1 MANTL
6 KLRGIDAC
14 LPEIQTFLREIE
26 QSFLQ
31 VLNSCV
37 PADQQEKEAIQ
48 LRDTIE
54 GIGICLQ
61 NSSSPDLALDYLSNG
76 SFKETYRA
84 SDSIIVKF
92 CASDNE
98 TQKEE
103 YLLKAAKRK
112 GLGQLFVPTSF
123 HCLPFELPTFY
134 LEDPEIA
141 GPDYVLDFL
150 EIQPLVTPAY
160 KIDWKPI
167 PWDNNQPI
175 HGIPVKVLHKT
186 DIYNLTWIEAVLNCY
201 GKKFFMKFA
210 DFCEKYQVW
219 DLGEHNIGFMKG
231 TNIPVIFDWLS
242 D

>member
-1 MANTL
+1 MIKTL
-6 KLRGIDAC
+6 GLRNIDAYQ
-14 LPEIQTFLREIE
+14 LEIQTFLREIE
-26 QSFLQ
+26 QSFLHA
-31 VLNSCV
+31 LNSYV
-37 PADQQEKEAIQ
+37 PADQQEKEVIQ
-48 LRDTIE
+48 LRDTVE
-54 GIGICLQ
+54 SIGVCLE

-103 YLLKAAKRK
+103 YLLKAGKRES
-112 GLGQLFVPTSF
+112 LEQLFVPTSF
-123 HCLPFELPTFY
+123 HHLPFDLPTFY

-141 GPDYVLDFL
+141 GPDYALDFL
-150 EIQPLVTPAY
+150 EIQPLVTPAF

-175 HGIPVKVLHKT
+175 HGIPVKVLRKI
-186 DIYNLTWIEAVLNCY
+186 DMYNLTWIEAVLNCY
-201 GKKFFMKFA
+201 GKNFFMKFA

-219 DLGEHNIGFMKG
+219 DLGEHNIGFIKS

>member
-1 MANTL
+1 ML
-6 KLRGIDAC
+6 AC
-14 LPEIQTFLREIE
+14 QRFKPSYERSSNL
-26 QSFLQ
+26 
-31 VLNSCV
+31 SCRCSIA
-37 PADQQEKEAIQ
+37 ADQQEKEAIQ

-54 GIGICLQ
+54 GIGVCLQ

-150 EIQPLVTPAY
+150 EIQPLVTPAS

-219 DLGEHNIGFMKG
+219 DLGEHNIGFIEG
-231 TNIPVIFDWLS
+231 TKIPVIFDWLS
-242 D
+242 N